1 MNVFAIAICDDDP
14 ESQDEIVRIL
24 QTHPEHKSFQLWT
37 YSSGEDLCR
46 QVLEC
51 QRAFDLI
58 ILDIRLKA
66 MDGVRAGE
74 LLRQADA
81 GKYTSILFISADT
94 GYAMSLFDL
103 RPLNFLIKP
112 IPPEKLLHSIDA
124 AIALCRDNGTCFA
137 YQYNRVFYKIPYY
150 KILYFESKAKQ
161 MLIHCTDTAD
171 PVCFYGRIGDVAET
185 VSQKDFLQIHYS
197 FIVNWI
203 HVKKVMS
210 DTVMLD
216 SGTALPISRGFRK
229 SVQEKLIRFLGKE

>member
-58 ILDIRLKA
+58 ILDIQLKA

-161 MLIHCTDTAD
+161 ILSYVHKYKRFCNICAIGRYSYGYRIFSLNWTISVYTGHVL
-171 PVCFYGRIGDVAET
+171 PSIFY
-185 VSQKDFLQIHYS
+185 
-197 FIVNWI
+197 W
-203 HVKKVMS
+203 
-210 DTVMLD
+210 
-216 SGTALPISRGFRK
+216 RK
-229 SVQEKLIRFLGKE
+229 ILGG